1 MLKFMRNKVIGIER
15 RSLDSLQAH
24 GILDDDIY
32 SVELEVTIGL
42 SDMVIRDIKGRF
54 KRWTTPECPKAIAVL
69 QDAVGFFLLTDGF
82 EQKVQ
87 KEIGRK
93 GCRHFASLL
102 VECCLT
108 AEKAA
113 GLIKEQEDSPLL
125 KVGDRK
131 EFPDNESPSV
141 VKSGPERED
150 GGLPRT
156 KEAGERKIASIIDL
170 HVHTFPA
177 SSCSVARVDDVI
189 AEAKR
194 IGLDGI
200 CLTDHNHVWNKKKGM
215 ELSQRH
221 GFLVLR
227 GNEVTTDQ
235 GDMLVFGLE
244 TQIQGIIRLEELRSM
259 VSGVNGFIIAAH
271 PFRGFLLFGSG
282 QLGLTP
288 EAAMQRPLFKCVDGV
303 EILNGKVTET
313 ENEFAGKVAKEL
325 GLPGTGGSD
334 AHQVSEI
341 GVYAT
346 RFDSKIQDE
355 KNLVEALQSGK
366 YSAVAFRKSA

>member
-1 MLKFMRNKVIGIER
+1 MLKFMRNKVVGIER
-15 RSLDSLQAH
+15 RDEDTLQAY
-24 GILDDDIY
+24 GVLDDDIY
-32 SVELEVTIGL
+32 SVELEVTIAL
-42 SDMVIRDIKGRF
+42 SDMVIRAIKGRF
-54 KRWTTPECPKAIAVL
+54 KRWTTPECPKATAVL
-69 QDAVGFFLLTDGF
+69 QDAVGFAVLTDGF
-82 EQKVQ
+82 AQKVQ

-102 VECCLT
+102 VECCAT

-113 GLIKEQEDSPLL
+113 GLIKGQEGSLLL
-125 KVGDRK
+125 KSGDRGDFHTD
-131 EFPDNESPSV
+131 EGPSIE
-141 VKSGPERED
+141 KPSPERD
-150 GGLPRT
+150 DKLLVRA
-156 KEAGERKIASIIDL
+156 KEAGEAKTFCLIDL

-177 SSCSVARVDDVI
+177 SPCSLARVDDVV

-200 CLTDHNHVWNKKKGM
+200 CLTEHNQVWDKMKVR
-215 ELSQRH
+215 ELRQRH
-221 GFLVLR
+221 DFLVLR

-244 TQIQGIIRLEELRSM
+244 TPVQGIIRLEELRSM
-259 VSGVNGFIIAAH
+259 VSEVNGFIIAAH

-288 EAAMQRPLFKCVDGV
+288 EAAMQRPLFKWVDGIEV
-303 EILNGKVTET
+303 LNSKVTEK
-313 ENEFAGKVAKEL
+313 ENGFAREVAKGL

-355 KNLVEALQSGK
+355 KDLVEALRSGRF
-366 YSAVAFRKSA
+366 SAVAFRKSS